1 MNKVVKILTNES
13 TIGTFA
19 LTGVAVVSLYLG
31 SNEIAGVAVGGIAA
45 MMKNIQGTDGTEEKK
60 SNDETK

>member
-1 MNKVVKILTNES
+1 MKMLVKILTNES

-19 LTGVAVVSLYLG
+19 LLGVAITALVLG

-45 MMKNIQGTDGTEEKK
+45 MLKNIQGSSD
-60 SNDETK
+60 